1 MIRHEASLEER
12 GKLSAKSFIDLIDHD
27 SSTGNDLI
35 SRVSYNSSAAKRGSR
50 EYPLFFPPSYLF
62 LSLTESRTSVSILP
76 LFVALTRQR
85 GSSSKRMHSIGKD
98 ARRETTGTT
107 G

>member
-1 MIRHEASLEER
+1 MIWHEASHEER
-12 GKLSAKSFIDLIDHD
+12 GKLSSRLSMNLIDHD

-50 EYPLFFPPSYLF
+50 EYPLFFPRSYLF
-62 LSLTESRTSVSILP
+62 LSLTESRTPMSILP
-76 LFVALTRQR
+76 LFIALTQQR